1 MISLKSGTANYL
13 ACVLLDLSRIFIPP
27 EGRSRRRIGVPP
39 WLPAPFFWSGARRQ
53 WLRWPLVVLV
63 LGVSAPGFAREPPP
77 PPGHSVLLPAEQ
89 GTPLVQQCSRAVPR
103 ITATWSP
110 TGRDVRRLEADL
122 RHLKG
127 QRAAACCSQKAQ
139 MDDALKYYRQYAG
152 VVRGGRRLIYVNAF
166 LNPPGP
172 GPDAVDWKQKPVIA
186 CGGGVDNWGVLY
198 DPESRTFAQLAFNG
212 DG

>member
-1 MISLKSGTANYL
+1 
-13 ACVLLDLSRIFIPP
+13 VLLA
-27 EGRSRRRIGVPP
+27 
-39 WLPAPFFWSGARRQ
+39 PA
-53 WLRWPLVVLV
+53 L
-63 LGVSAPGFAREPPP
+63 
-77 PPGHSVLLPAEQ
+77 

-103 ITATWSP
+103 ITGTWAPSP
-110 TGRDVRRLEADL
+110 RDVRRLEADL

-152 VVRGGRRLIYVNAF
+152 VVRGGRKLIYVNGF
-166 LNPPGP
+166 LHLPEP
-172 GPDAVDWKQKPVIA
+172 GPDAVDWKAQPVIA

-198 DPESRTFAQLAFNG
+198 DPDARTFSQLAFNG